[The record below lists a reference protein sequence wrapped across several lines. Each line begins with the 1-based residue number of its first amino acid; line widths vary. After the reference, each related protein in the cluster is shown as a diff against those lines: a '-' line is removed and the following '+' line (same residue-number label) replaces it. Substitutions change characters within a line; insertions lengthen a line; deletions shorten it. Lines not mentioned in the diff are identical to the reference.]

1 MTEGNLSEQILFFSI
16 PLMIS
21 NLLQALFNMACSSFM
36 AQNLGARK
44 KERATKS
51 FLLCLTY
58 SFAAGAVLGLVQI
71 AFGNGFLKIFTSDNA
86 VAEAAMYR
94 LKIMGLSYAVS
105 AFMDCTI
112 AASRG
117 IGKTVV
123 PMIIVIMGSCIF
135 RIVWVCTIFAYFKT
149 ITSLYLIYIFSWSI
163 TAAAEI
169 IYFVIS
175 YKKLPRTSPAAAVWQ
190 AES

>member
-1 MTEGNLSEQILFFSI
+1 MD
-16 PLMIS
+16 
-21 NLLQALFNMACSSFM
+21 
-36 AQNLGARK
+36 R
-44 KERATKS
+44 R
-51 FLLCLTY
+51 
-58 SFAAGAVLGLVQI
+58 
-71 AFGNGFLKIFTSDNA
+71 
-86 VAEAAMYR
+86 
-94 LKIMGLSYAVS
+94 KIMGLSDAVS
-105 AFMDCTI
+105 AFMDCAI

-123 PMIIVIMGSCIF
+123 PMIIVILGSCIF

-175 YKKLPRTSPAAAVWQ
+175 YKKLPKTSPAAAVWQ

>member
-1 MTEGNLSEQILFFSI
+1 ML
-16 PLMIS
+16 
-21 NLLQALFNMACSSFM
+21 
-36 AQNLGARK
+36 
-44 KERATKS
+44 
-51 FLLCLTY
+51 
-58 SFAAGAVLGLVQI
+58 I
-71 AFGNGFLKIFTSDNA
+71 AFGNGFLKIFTNDNA
-86 VAEAAMYR
+86 VAEAGMYR